1 MRADARRN
9 YEALVATARAVFVE
23 QGVEAPLDEI
33 ARRTGVGAGTLY
45 RHFPTRND
53 LVAAVYL
60 DDIDDMCAQAE
71 ELGKTHEP
79 REAVEAYLDLQLG
92 FAFRKLGLHKALKE
106 MLAEQPDKTDTF
118 SVCRSRLIDI
128 VDMLLARAQEAG
140 TVRPDVDGQ
149 TLFKL
154 VHGVAMA
161 CESTPECAGPMLA
174 IVRDGLLKP
183 AQVDTATAG

>member
-60 DDIDDMCAQAE
+60 DDINGLCEQAE

-79 REAVEAYLDLQLG
+79 REAVAAYMDLQLG

-106 MLAEQPDKTDTF
+106 MLAEHPDQTDTL
-118 SVCRSRLIDI
+118 SVCRSRLVDI
-128 VDMLLARAQEAG
+128 VDILLARGREAG
-140 TVRPDVDGQ
+140 VVRSDVDGQ
-149 TLFKL
+149 TVFKL
-154 VHGVAMA
+154 IHGVAMA
-161 CESTPECAGPMLA
+161 CESTPETAGPMLA
-174 IVRDGLLKP
+174 VVRDGLLRP
-183 AQVDTATAG
+183 AAE

>member
-60 DDIDDMCAQAE
+60 DDIDGLCEQAE
-71 ELGKTHEP
+71 QLGKSHEP
-79 REAVEAYLDLQLG
+79 GEALSAYMELQLR

-106 MLAEQPDKTDTF
+106 MLAERPDQSETL
-118 SVCRSRLIDI
+118 SLCRSRLIDI
-128 VDMLLARAQEAG
+128 VDMLLARAQESGAA
-140 TVRPDVDGQ
+140 RADVDGQ
-149 TLFKL
+149 TLFKMI
-154 VHGVAMA
+154 HGVAMA
-161 CESTPECAGPMLA
+161 CETTPETAGPMLA
-174 IVRDGLLKP
+174 VMRDGMLRP
-183 AQVDTATAG
+183 TAA

>member
-53 LVAAVYL
+53 LVAAVYF
-60 DDIDDMCAQAE
+60 DDINGLCEQAE

-79 REAVEAYLDLQLG
+79 REAVEAYLDLQLE

-106 MLAEQPDKTDTF
+106 MMAEHPDQSESF
-118 SVCRSRLIDI
+118 SLCRSRLVEILDT
-128 VDMLLARAQEAG
+128 LLARAQEAG
-140 TVRPDVDGQ
+140 AVRPDVDGQ

-154 VHGVAMA
+154 IHGVAMA
-161 CESTPECAGPMLA
+161 CETTPEAAGPMLA
-174 IVRDGLLKP
+174 VVHDGLLPRP
-183 AQVDTATAG
+183 AAA

>member
-118 SVCRSRLIDI
+118 SV
-128 VDMLLARAQEAG
+128 DMLLARAQEAG

>member
-1 MRADARRN
+1 MVKEPEMRADARRN

-60 DDIDDMCAQAE
+60 DDINAMCEQAE

-79 REAVEAYLDLQLG
+79 REAVSAYLDLQLG

-106 MLAEQPDKTDTF
+106 MLAEHPDQSELL

-140 TVRPDVDGQ
+140 AMRSDVDGQ
-149 TLFKL
+149 TVFKL

-161 CESTPECAGPMLA
+161 CESTPEAAAPMLA
-174 IVRDGLLKP
+174 IVRDGLLRP
-183 AQVDTATAG
+183 AAE

>member
-23 QGVEAPLDEI
+23 HGVEAPLDEI

-60 DDIDDMCAQAE
+60 DDINGLCEQAE
-71 ELGKTHEP
+71 ELGKTHGP
-79 REAVEAYLDLQLG
+79 REAVAAYMDLQLG

-106 MLAEQPDKTDTF
+106 MLAEQPDQSESL
-118 SVCRSRLIDI
+118 SVCRSRLIEI
-128 VDMLLARAQEAG
+128 VDTLLARAQDAG
-140 TVRPDVDGQ
+140 AVRRDADGATV
-149 TLFKL
+149 FKL
-154 VHGVAMA
+154 IHGVAMA
-161 CESTPECAGPMLA
+161 CEATPEAAGPMLA
-174 IVRDGLLKP
+174 IVRDGLLVP
-183 AQVDTATAG
+183 AGD